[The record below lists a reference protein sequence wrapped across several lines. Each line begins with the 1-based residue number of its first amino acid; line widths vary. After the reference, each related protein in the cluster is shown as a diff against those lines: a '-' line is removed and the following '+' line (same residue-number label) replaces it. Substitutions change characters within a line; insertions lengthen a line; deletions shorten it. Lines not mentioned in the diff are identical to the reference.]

1 MTTETGRIIMVQVR
15 FRGGAT
21 KTLRVP
27 SPKPATE
34 LFRTSRDI
42 IDRIDTLLNT
52 YHDSRVANILN
63 AEGHQTPRGKEFK
76 SATIGHIRRT
86 YGLKSF
92 YDRFHEQKKYT
103 IKEIAEKLCVSYN
116 TVYLWVKNKII
127 KASLHPG
134 RKVYLCELNP
144 ENLKQRLTSEY
155 RAGRTPKHFY
165 DQIMNRLNEVQYEF

>member
-1 MTTETGRIIMVQVR
+1 M
-15 FRGGAT
+15 
-21 KTLRVP
+21 P
-27 SPKPATE
+27 SPIPATE

-63 AEGHQTPRGKEFK
+63 AEGHRTPRGKEFK

-127 KASLHPG
+127 KAHLHTV
-134 RKVYLCELNP
+134 RNIYICEINP
-144 ENLKQRLTSEY
+144 EYLKEKLTGEY
-155 RAGRTPKHFY
+155 RSGRTPEHFY
-165 DQIMNRLNEVQYEF
+165 TKIMKRLNEVQYEF